1 MLSSTL
7 RGVLAAAL
15 CVLSLWCAPGYAQTA
30 PAAGVQPRLFG
41 YVDGNGMAH
50 FATSPLDSRYAPVLR
65 AQHDEVGRVPGKTM
79 VRSSLLTWLEF
90 APEVK
95 AVQPW
100 LRDAE
105 RATGVDLELLQA
117 IIAVESGFKR
127 DLVSPRGAVGLMQIM
142 PDTGDR
148 YATKPER
155 AARPVDE
162 RLRDPRSNIMVGA
175 RMLADLD
182 RRLGG
187 IDVALAAWNAGEGK
201 VRRAGGKVPAI
212 AETQAHVHLVLELYW
227 ALLQQRQHRQAKD
240 MNLVPSD
247 PLQPVALR

>member
-7 RGVLAAAL
+7 RGVWAAAL
-15 CVLSLWCAPGYAQTA
+15 CVLPLWCAPGHAQTA

-41 YVDGNGMAH
+41 YVDGAGMAH
-50 FATSPLDSRYAPVLR
+50 FASSALDSRYAPVLR
-65 AQHDEVGRVPGKTM
+65 AQ
-79 VRSSLLTWLEF
+79 
-90 APEVK
+90 
-95 AVQPW
+95 Q
-100 LRDAE
+100 
-105 RATGVDLELLQA
+105 
-117 IIAVESGFKR
+117 
-127 DLVSPRGAVGLMQIM
+127 
-142 PDTGDR
+142 
-148 YATKPER
+148 
-155 AARPVDE
+155 DE
-162 RLRDPRSNIMVGA
+162 RLRDPRANIMAGA